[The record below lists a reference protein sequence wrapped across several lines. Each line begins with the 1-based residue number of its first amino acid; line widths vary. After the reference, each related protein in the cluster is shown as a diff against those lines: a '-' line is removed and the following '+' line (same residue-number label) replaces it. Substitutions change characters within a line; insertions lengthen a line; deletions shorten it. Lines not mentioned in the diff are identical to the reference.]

1 MLRQRLNRSR
11 ARARRKLNGNIDM
24 TPILDMTFLLLIAF
38 IITFPALQSGIQV
51 NLPTADGDPIPLP
64 EKTTEPLA
72 VSIDAN
78 GALFLGDKPAD
89 EAALEAVARERVA
102 ADPKV
107 AAHIRADESID
118 YGRLMEVVSALRR
131 AGLTNLSLVTK
142 ND

>member
-51 NLPTADGDPIPLP
+51 NLPTADGDPLPLP
-64 EKTTEPLA
+64 EKTPEPLA

-78 GALFLGDKPAD
+78 GALFLGDVPAD
-89 EAALEAVARERVA
+89 EAAIEAAARERVA
-102 ADPKV
+102 ADPKA

-118 YGRLMEVVSALRR
+118 YGRLMQVVSALRR